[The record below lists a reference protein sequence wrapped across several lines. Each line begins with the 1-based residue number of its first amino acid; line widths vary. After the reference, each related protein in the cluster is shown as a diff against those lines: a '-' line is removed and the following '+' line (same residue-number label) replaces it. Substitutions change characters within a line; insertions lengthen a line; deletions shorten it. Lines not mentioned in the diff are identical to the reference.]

1 MTFLYKAD
9 PVRGAEW
16 ARLFAQKAPDLPFHI
31 WPETGD
37 PLAVRYLAAW
47 EPPAALATTFPNL
60 DVLFCTGAG
69 IDHIDLSTVPA
80 SVPVVRMIEPGIA
93 DGMVEYVT
101 LSVLAVH
108 RDWFAYGRQ
117 QQHKLWQPLRV
128 QAAASRRIG
137 VLGLGVLGK
146 AVIARLHS
154 FGFACAGWSRSK
166 HELEGIDCYA
176 GANELPEFLA
186 RTDILV
192 CLLPLTDTTRGMLD
206 RKLFDALPPGA
217 ALINVGRGGHVVQ
230 PDLLQ
235 ALDAGKISTAI
246 LDVTDPEPL
255 PPGHP
260 FWNHPRVMLTP
271 HIASET
277 QPETAVDAVLAN
289 IARHRNSEPLIGL
302 IDRGRGY

>member
-1 MTFLYKAD
+1 MAFLYKAD
-9 PVRGAEW
+9 AARGAEW
-16 ARLFAQKAPDLPFHI
+16 ARLFAQKAPGLPFHI
-31 WPETGD
+31 WPEVGD
-37 PLAVRYLAAW
+37 PHAVRFLAAW
-47 EPPAALATTFPNL
+47 TPPAALSTSFPNL
-60 DVLFCTGAG
+60 EILFCTGAG
-69 IDHIDLSTVPA
+69 IDHLDLSAVPA
-80 SVPVVRMIEPGIA
+80 SVRVVRMIEPGIA

-117 QQHKLWQPLRV
+117 QQHQRWEPLCVRP
-128 QAAASRRIG
+128 AASRRVG

-146 AVIARLHS
+146 ASIKRLQS
-154 FGFACAGWSRSK
+154 FGFACAGWSRSA
-166 HELEGIDCYA
+166 HRVEGVDCYA
-176 GANELPEFLA
+176 GAVELPAFLA

-206 RKLFDALPPGA
+206 RKLFDALPAGA

-230 PDLLQ
+230 QDLLQ
-235 ALDAGKISTAI
+235 ALGAGKICTAI

-255 PPGHP
+255 PPDHL
-260 FWNHPRVMLTP
+260 FWHHPRVVLTP

-289 IARHRNSEPLIGL
+289 IQRHRNGEPLMGL

>member
-16 ARLFAQKAPDLPFHI
+16 ARLFAQKVPDLPFHI
-31 WPETGD
+31 WPEVGN

-69 IDHIDLSTVPA
+69 VDHFDLSSVPT
-80 SVPVVRMIEPGIA
+80 SIPVVRMIEPGIA
-93 DGMVEYVT
+93 AGMVEYVT

-117 QQHKLWQPLRV
+117 QQQGRWAPLRV
-128 QAAASRRIG
+128 QPAASRRIG

-146 AVIARLHS
+146 AVIDRLQS
-154 FGFACAGWSRSK
+154 LGFACAGWSRSA
-166 HELEGIDCYA
+166 HHLQDVDSYA
-176 GANELPEFLA
+176 GAEELPAFLA

-206 RKLFDALPPGA
+206 HKLFDALPIGT

-230 PDLLQ
+230 QDLLQ
-235 ALDAGKISTAI
+235 ALDTGRISTAI
-246 LDVTDPEPL
+246 LDVADPEPL
-255 PPGHP
+255 PSDHP
-260 FWNHPRVMLTP
+260 FWKHSRIVLTP
-271 HIASET
+271 HIASMT

-289 IARHRNSEPLIGL
+289 IRRHRNGEPLIGL
-302 IDRGRGY
+302 IDRSRGY